1 MGGRNLMN
9 VAWVR
14 GFALTLA
21 VMAMTLKIVVPA
33 GFMADTSGHG
43 SAPLVLCTAQGMMVV
58 DAADLAHDTS
68 KSPAPTKHKADV
80 PCAFAGHGVS
90 GLIAAPLWI
99 GASETVAYL
108 TAPALTTPDVM
119 PGRGL
124 AAPPPPARGPPLSI

>member
-1 MGGRNLMN
+1 MGGRTLMN
-9 VAWVR
+9 TAWVR
-14 GFALTLA
+14 GLALTLT
-21 VMAMTLKIVVPA
+21 VMAIALKVMIPS

-43 SAPLVLCTAQGMMVV
+43 SAPLVLCTAQGMVLV

-68 KSPAPTKHKADV
+68 KSPAPTKHKADL

-90 GLIAAPLWI
+90 GLISAPLSTATI
-99 GASETVAYL
+99 TSIAYL
-108 TAPALTTPDVM
+108 AAPALASPDVT